1 MKNSFRTD
9 LVFAAI
15 FVIALLSLLLFAL
28 VGVVERL
35 TVRWR

>member
-15 FVIALLSLLLFAL
+15 FVTAGLSLLLILA
-28 VGVVERL
+28 VGVLERL
-35 TVRWR
+35 LVRWR

>member
-15 FVIALLSLLLFAL
+15 FLIAALSLVAFAL
-28 VGVVERL
+28 VVLAEKLV
-35 TVRWR
+35 VRWR